1 MTRTDGEEYSR
12 QEKMRLERRM
22 KLKKLVRDKQEIED
36 LIEQEG
42 KARETVDQ
50 KLKDDQDKERAIRK
64 EINNK
69 REREK
74 LLEKELQ
81 ELKNTQGSE
90 QHLAVFGAKIPQLEA
105 AIKKHRQHF
114 RLSPIGPVGAHV
126 KLTGEAANN
135 SDVARLVETELTR
148 AMITSYLCDNDE
160 DRRQLSRLCEEVFS
174 GDRGKPRI
182 FTSKFIYKKHE
193 VRSAN
198 IASNNREC
206 SVLMNLL
213 QIDNPV
219 VFNHL
224 VDQKNIE
231 NIVVCRTQD
240 YAKSITTKK
249 ENVPDNVS
257 YVITHDYYRFHPPRD
272 QHSYRSY
279 HMDALQGS
287 GMLRSTMTNLLME
300 RGQEMEGLSQHLS
313 DLEQELTAVER
324 SKQSYDAEKKRSAA
338 EIQKLRGRYAQI
350 NTQMSQ
356 IKAEEDNAE
365 DDADNIRAKIST
377 RTQEL
382 NVVEDKIQETLNERE
397 MLTDL
402 IKEKDSLFKE
412 NKKEL
417 NQLKS
422 ATSPLLKQQRETETM
437 ISNRTKEILNQEKV
451 VKRLNSDKDGLLNQI
466 KALQI
471 EETQF
476 KNSALK
482 LTDGEIVP
490 ERSMKQLDVKIK
502 KLRDKI
508 KNKQKDINLEEFYEE
523 YGNLR
528 ERYTSMKKQ
537 IEKLENIL
545 QTIAKMNADRLD
557 NFICIRTIITNNVR
571 RRFNLMIKE
580 FSKQVGSSVFLRI
593 DNANKEL
600 KFSFSAGSGSSSYTS
615 SDVSLLSGG
624 EKSYT
629 QMCLICALWDMMK
642 PPFRCLDEWDVFLD
656 AVNRKNI
663 SEELLRFCLRNPDKQ
678 FIFISP
684 QVSIITNHSHL
695 IHFSSFAGSL

>member
-1 MTRTDGEEYSR
+1 
-12 QEKMRLERRM
+12 
-22 KLKKLVRDKQEIED
+22 
-36 LIEQEG
+36 
-42 KARETVDQ
+42 
-50 KLKDDQDKERAIRK
+50 
-64 EINNK
+64 
-69 REREK
+69 
-74 LLEKELQ
+74 
-81 ELKNTQGSE
+81 
-90 QHLAVFGAKIPQLEA
+90 
-105 AIKKHRQHF
+105 
-114 RLSPIGPVGAHV
+114 
-126 KLTGEAANN
+126 
-135 SDVARLVETELTR
+135 
-148 AMITSYLCDNDE
+148 
-160 DRRQLSRLCEEVFS
+160 
-174 GDRGKPRI
+174 
-182 FTSKFIYKKHE
+182 
-193 VRSAN
+193 
-198 IASNNREC
+198 
-206 SVLMNLL
+206 
-213 QIDNPV
+213 V

-249 ENVPDNVS
+249 ENVPENVS

-287 GMLRSTMTNLLME
+287 GMLRSTMTNLLKE

-476 KNSALK
+476 KNSARK

-528 ERYTSMKKQ
+528 ERYTSIKKQ

-629 QMCLICALWDMMK
+629 QICLICALWDMMK

-684 QVSIITNHSHL
+684 QGACDLQTIEHSSVKVTE
-695 IHFSSFAGSL
+695 IKKS